1 MLNVSTAYTLSRAFT
16 STVGAQ
22 TMITPTGVL
31 QHGSGKS
38 GSRSCPM
45 TKTYFKTY
53 LEKWKILC
61 KSGAPVKKLSMPKNG
76 PPDETE
82 YVQWAT
88 AFERGLGTTFFHLL
102 LPGCSHG
109 QTRNLESEGRGQR
122 KEVSVILRRRYEK
135 E

>member
-1 MLNVSTAYTLSRAFT
+1 
-16 STVGAQ
+16 
-22 TMITPTGVL
+22 
-31 QHGSGKS
+31 
-38 GSRSCPM
+38 M

-61 KSGAPVKKLSMPKNG
+61 KSGTPVKKLSMPKNG

-102 LPGCSHG
+102 LPGSSHG
-109 QTRNLESEGRGQR
+109 QTRNLESELKAAKQTDEKKGGKKG
-122 KEVSVILRRRYEK
+122 KEEDA
-135 E
+135 EGHGF